1 MTSMRTRFP
10 QVQRFFRPQLG
21 NGKTFRFWEDNW
33 SVYGHLS
40 GVFPRL
46 YTLSMDQRASVQQA
60 WHRAWAPDLP
70 EALSDQRVAELLRL
84 QELLADQSL
93 SEATQDVWVW
103 SGPSFT
109 VRAVYRLLRDQG
121 ASKDPLFLQR
131 CRLVWKRR
139 LPLKIKIFAWLLLR
153 RRLMTRSLRQRMF
166 SDSPVECLLCARAV
180 EDCQHLFFV
189 CPLTQEVWQAA
200 DVGWLVTTSEEA
212 F

>member
-1 MTSMRTRFP
+1 MNHRVSAGFSRRTRHTPSSAYQHGLLTKWVRRMMQPSEDLASVVLRDGYGHSLDWEMWQIPRRGDSAFMASMRTRFP

-33 SVYGHLS
+33 SGYGRLS

-46 YTLSMDQRASVQQA
+46 YTLSMDQWASVQQA
-60 WHRAWAPDLP
+60 WHRAWAPALP

-121 ASKDPLFLQR
+121 ASEDPLFL
-131 CRLVWKRR
+131 
-139 LPLKIKIFAWLLLR
+139 
-153 RRLMTRSLRQRMF
+153 
-166 SDSPVECLLCARAV
+166 
-180 EDCQHLFFV
+180 
-189 CPLTQEVWQAA
+189 
-200 DVGWLVTTSEEA
+200 
-212 F
+212 